1 MGKTQL
7 TQLLNYQN
15 YQNTIKVKPQH
26 FLGFLFSTLSSLHST
41 FPKNQI
47 KQKIQAWKENRFK
60 LGHPSPFIFPHF
72 LGMQT
77 ALSKQQNLFFF
88 LKKHKKGPNLLNI

>member
-1 MGKTQL
+1 MSKPQFTQL
-7 TQLLNYQN
+7 PNYQN

-26 FLGFLFSTLSSLHST
+26 FLGFLFSTLSCLHST

-60 LGHPSPFIFPHF
+60 LDHPSPFIFPHF

-77 ALSKQQNLFFF
+77 ALSKQQNLFIF
-88 LKKHKKGPNLLNI
+88 LKNIKRGLIY